1 MLKII
6 KRATDRFFGS
16 GEADTSVPVLDG
28 ALKPNNFLDTAEV
41 FLEHAKLED
50 MVIDSKGQ
58 LIVACDHEIFH
69 VDPAG
74 NMHSIMVLP
83 RPIQAL
89 ATYGE
94 GLVVATSDGLSF
106 VTGEFAGKQVS
117 SFDDQPA
124 QCITALCEGPDGMLL
139 IAEGSR
145 KTVFDDWAIDLLSWG
160 KSGRFI
166 TYHPKSGHSQVL
178 AKDLAYC
185 NGVCSDGKRS
195 LLSESWAHQLSV
207 WQDGEMH
214 SGLSQIPGY
223 PSRIA
228 SASDGGFWLT
238 IFAPRSQLQEFVL
251 REDAFRTEM
260 MQTVEPKYWIAPALS
275 SGNDFLEPLQQ
286 GGVRQMGVLKPWAPA
301 RSYGLVLRL
310 SADLVPLY
318 SLHSRAGG
326 LHHGIVA
333 ALEHAGALLVL
344 SKGSGRILRVP
355 LADLKLQG
363 LENDTSS

>member
-1 MLKII
+1 MLKKL
-6 KRATDRFFGS
+6 KRATDRFFGV

-28 ALKPNNFLDTAEV
+28 ALKPNNLLDTAEI

-50 MVIDSKGQ
+50 MVIDSQGQ
-58 LIVACDHEIFH
+58 LIVASDHEIFQ
-69 VDPAG
+69 VDPTG
-74 NMHSIMVLP
+74 NLRSIKILP
-83 RPIQAL
+83 QPIQAL
-89 ATYGE
+89 ATFGE

-106 VTGEFAGKQVS
+106 VNGEFAGKHVT
-117 SFDDQPA
+117 SFDGQPA
-124 QCITALCEGPDGMLL
+124 RCITALCEGPDGLLL

-145 KTVFDDWAIDLLSWG
+145 QTVFDDWAIDLLNWG
-160 KSGRFI
+160 SSGRLI
-166 TYHPKSGHSQVL
+166 TYDPKSDHAQIR
-178 AKDLAYC
+178 AQNLAYC
-185 NGVCSDGKRS
+185 NGVCSDGKRT

-207 WQDGEMH
+207 WQDGELH
-214 SGLSQIPGY
+214 EGLSQIPGY
-223 PSRIA
+223 PSRIS
-228 SASDGGFWLT
+228 SASHGGFWLT

-310 SADLVPLY
+310 SSDLVPIY
-318 SLHSRAGG
+318 SLHSRVGG

-333 ALEHAGALLVL
+333 ALEHDGALLVL

-355 LADLKLQG
+355 LADLTLQG
-363 LENDTSS
+363 